1 MKSVTTLEY
10 AMNVQM
16 RICACPKTGT
26 TDDPQNHT
34 NLHAQEPI
42 IVKQFDA
49 VGMGKVYL
57 GEDVRL

>member
-1 MKSVTTLEY
+1 
-10 AMNVQM
+10 MNVQM

-34 NLHAQEPI
+34 NLHEQEPM
-42 IVKQFDA
+42 IVKPFDA
-49 VGMGKVYL
+49 GGMGKVYL